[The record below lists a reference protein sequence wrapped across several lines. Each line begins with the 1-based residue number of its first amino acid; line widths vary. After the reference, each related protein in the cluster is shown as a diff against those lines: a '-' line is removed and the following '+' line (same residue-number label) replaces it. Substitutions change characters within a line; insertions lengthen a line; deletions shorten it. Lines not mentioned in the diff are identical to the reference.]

1 MKRPPEQIAFEAMA
15 QNGGYRMNQHPLH
28 YLFEDEKT
36 AALRTGW
43 NKGRAYEQRV
53 ETRDF
58 LFTVRWHE
66 YDERGQKS
74 RPHETEY
81 QVTASTEGKA
91 WFMVGQVFNN
101 IGIEYE
107 ISLALNLG

>member
-1 MKRPPEQIAFEAMA
+1 MIPEQIAFEKMA
-15 QNGGYRMNQHPLH
+15 RNGNFSLQQHPLH
-28 YLFEDEKT
+28 YLFTDEKT
-36 AALRTGW
+36 DALRRGW
-43 NKGRAYEQRV
+43 NAGRSYEQRS
-53 ETRDF
+53 EERKF

-81 QVTASTEGKA
+81 QVTAATEGKA